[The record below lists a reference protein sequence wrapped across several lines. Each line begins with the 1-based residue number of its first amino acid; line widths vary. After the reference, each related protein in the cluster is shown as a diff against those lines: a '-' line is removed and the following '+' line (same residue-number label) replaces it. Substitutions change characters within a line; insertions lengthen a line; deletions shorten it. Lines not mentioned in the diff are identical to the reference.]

1 MLKGKKVSIIGGGK
15 MGEVLARGII
25 SSNLL
30 PSKGITV
37 SDTLTERLKY
47 LEEEYQVNVTANN
60 KEAIKSA
67 DVVILAVKPQ
77 NMAEVLE
84 GISDIVDETKLV
96 ISIAAGMT
104 TEFIEKYL
112 KKCVRAIRVMPNMP
126 ALVGE
131 GAAALAAG
139 KNATEDDL
147 ALARH
152 IFGSIGITVIIA
164 ENLMDAVTGLSGSGP
179 AYGFVIIEA
188 LSDAGVNM
196 GLSRDIALKLSA
208 QTLLG
213 AAKLYLKGEKH
224 PAELKDM
231 VASPGGTTIAGLK
244 AIEEG
249 GLRATLIA
257 AVEAATIRSR
267 ELGSSG

>member
-1 MLKGKKVSIIGGGK
+1 MLKGKKMAVIGGGK
-15 MGEVLARGII
+15 MGEVFTSGII
-25 SSNLL
+25 SGELL
-30 PSKGITV
+30 SPESITV
-37 SDTLTERLKY
+37 SDIVRERLDY
-47 LEEEYQVNVTANN
+47 LEEKYRVGVTTDN
-60 KEAIKSA
+60 KAAIRGV
-67 DVVILAVKPQ
+67 DVIILSVKPQ

-84 GISDIVDETKLV
+84 GVSGIIDETKLV
-96 ISIAAGMT
+96 ISIAAGIT
-104 TEFIEKYL
+104 IGFIEGYFNKG
-112 KKCVRAIRVMPNMP
+112 VRVIRVMPNAP

-131 GAAALAAG
+131 GAAALAG
-139 KNATEDDL
+139 GESATEDDL
-147 ALARH
+147 ILARH
-152 IFGSIGITVIIA
+152 IFDAVGITVIVN
-164 ENLMDAVTGLSGSGP
+164 EDLMDAVTGLSGSGP

-213 AAKLYLKGEKH
+213 AAKLYLEGDKH

-231 VASPGGTTIAGLK
+231 VASPGGTTIAGLQ

-257 AVEAATIRSR
+257 AVEAATFRST
-267 ELGSSG
+267 ELGKT

>member
-1 MLKGKKVSIIGGGK
+1 MLKEKRVSIIGGGK
-15 MGEVLARGII
+15 MGEVLTSGMISGNLI
-25 SSNLL
+25 SSED
-30 PSKGITV
+30 IMV
-37 SDTLTERLKY
+37 SDILVERRNDLK
-47 LEEEYQVNVTANN
+47 EKYQVNVTADNS
-60 KEAIKSA
+60 EAIKSA

-77 NMAEVLE
+77 NMGEVLE
-84 GISDIVDETKLV
+84 GVSDIIDETKLI
-96 ISIAAGMT
+96 ISIAAGIT
-104 TEFIEKYL
+104 TRFIEGHLRKG
-112 KKCVRAIRVMPNMP
+112 VRVIRVMPNTP

-139 KNATEDDL
+139 EGATEDDL

-152 IFGSIGITVIIA
+152 IFDAVGITVIVA
-164 ENLMDAVTGLSGSGP
+164 EDLMDAVTGLSGSGP
-179 AYGFVIIEA
+179 AYIFVIIEA

-208 QTLLG
+208 QTLFG
-213 AAKLYLKGEKH
+213 AAKLYLDGDKH

-231 VASPGGTTIAGLK
+231 VTSPGGTTIAGLQ

-257 AVEAATIRSR
+257 AVEAATLRSK
-267 ELGSSG
+267 ELEKS